1 MENRSISFGEWFG
14 FSVPNDPIQ
23 ELAGSGFDQGV
34 AWNSEEINQNWN
46 SEEHCSHWNGE
57 VEYGCEAEHSTA
69 QSQTEFWNGNVVI
82 KGSVVIGGD
91 AGIDVLIQIDL
102 ILSYLTNGLFLS
114 QQVQNN

>member
-1 MENRSISFGEWFG
+1 M
-14 FSVPNDPIQ
+14 
-23 ELAGSGFDQGV
+23 
-34 AWNSEEINQNWN
+34 
-46 SEEHCSHWNGE
+46 
-57 VEYGCEAEHSTA
+57 
-69 QSQTEFWNGNVVI
+69 I